1 MVANLLRDIREADF
15 ERILRLNAAAEV
27 ETSRLDLSRLRLLLG
42 LSSYHKVA
50 VTADQVAAF
59 LLAMRETA
67 PYEND
72 NHAWFRARYRR
83 FFYVDRIVVAPE
95 FAGRRIG
102 SGLYADLFEFARE
115 QGVPRVVCEYNLEP
129 PNPASKAFHDAFGFR
144 QVGTQ
149 QVARGAKRVSLQAA
163 MV

>member
-1 MVANLLRDIREADF
+1 MSVELRDIREADL
-15 ERILRLNAAAEV
+15 ERILRLNADVEV

-50 VTADQVAAF
+50 VTKGRVAAF
-59 LLAMRETA
+59 LLAMRESA

-72 NHAWFRARYRR
+72 NHGWFRGRYHC
-83 FFYVDRIVVAPE
+83 FLYVDRIVVAVE

-102 SGLYADLFEFARE
+102 SALYADLFEFARE
-115 QGVPRVVCEYNLEP
+115 HGVPRVVCEYNLEP

-144 QVGTQ
+144 QVGSQ
-149 QVARGAKRVSLQAA
+149 HVAGGAKRVSLQAA
-163 MV
+163 AV